1 MGEMKKIIMRKQM
14 VEVVARIMRLTQKG
28 KIIWEERNPQDLPI
42 LNRHSG
48 EYVTIFFENIYND
61 TKLRLYERHHKTY
74 APAQRGLLPALVGDK
89 QKEENEVIL
98 EMVGKNDLAVW
109 SFPDVRP
116 MKDMLSTVQY
126 QVGGVNK
133 FVDHILEDGVLA

>member
-1 MGEMKKIIMRKQM
+1 MI
-14 VEVVARIMRLTQKG
+14 EVVARIMRLTQKG
-28 KIIWEERNPQDLPI
+28 QLVWEERNPQDLPI
-42 LNRHSG
+42 LNRDSH
-48 EYVTIFFENIYND
+48 EYVLVVFETVYND

-74 APAQRGLLPALVGDK
+74 APARRRLLPALIGDK

-98 EMVGKNDLAVW
+98 EIVGENDLAVW
-109 SFPDVRP
+109 SFPDVNP
-116 MKDMLSTVQY
+116 LNHLLLTVQY